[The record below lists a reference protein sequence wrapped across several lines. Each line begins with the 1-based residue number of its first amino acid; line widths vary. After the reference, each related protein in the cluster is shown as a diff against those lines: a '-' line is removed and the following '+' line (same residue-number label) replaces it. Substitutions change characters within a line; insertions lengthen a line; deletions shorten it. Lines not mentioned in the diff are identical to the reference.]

1 MTFVMQSSA
10 VHLLAMHQEKASP
23 YQVPHHVSHQ
33 VHHQAGDD
41 VGAAI
46 DAVSGVHEHPVA
58 AAALGDVLGHAA
70 VLAPAAVHCKLTP
83 FGKMTL
89 KLCHHC
95 PQLGQMAA
103 FGKMTLKLC
112 HHCQPLGMSVPSCC
126 LMPLKLHHLH
136 CSESP

>member
-1 MTFVMQSSA
+1 MPG
-10 VHLLAMHQEKASP
+10 E
-23 YQVPHHVSHQ
+23 
-33 VHHQAGDD
+33 AGDD

-46 DAVSGVHEHPVA
+46 AAVSGVHEHLVA

-95 PQLGQMAA
+95 
-103 FGKMTLKLC
+103 
-112 HHCQPLGMSVPSCC
+112 QPLGMSVPSCC